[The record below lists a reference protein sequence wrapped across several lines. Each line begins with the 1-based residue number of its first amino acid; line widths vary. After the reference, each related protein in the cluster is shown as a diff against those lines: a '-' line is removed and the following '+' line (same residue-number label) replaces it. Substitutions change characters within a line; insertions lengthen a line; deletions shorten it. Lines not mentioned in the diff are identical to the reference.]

1 MFESGWSYA
10 FPLVPVITRFFMALS
25 WHRLMVDELP
35 EGAQHRDAHR
45 GVILA
50 LAGFSFTAV
59 AGLAV
64 LETQRPGFQLSI
76 WYVLLSFVAY
86 LTALNLQ
93 SYKVTRW
100 QNYVA
105 AALIEMGSLS
115 LTLTLVSL
123 VSAGKFDEWFPTLVA
138 VVAFGSWAA
147 DHVIRLSLE
156 ISHFVGEDA
165 KRTKGGQ

>member
-1 MFESGWSYA
+1 MFESGWAYA
-10 FPLVPVITRFFMALS
+10 FPFTPVITRFMVGLY
-25 WHRLMVDELP
+25 WDQLMLDELP
-35 EGAQHRDAHR
+35 EAAQHRDAHR
-45 GVILA
+45 SVILA

-93 SYKVTRW
+93 SYKLTRW

-123 VSAGKFDEWFPTLVA
+123 VSAGKFDTWFRTLVA
-138 VVAFGSWAA
+138 AVALGSWVV
-147 DHVIRLSLE
+147 DHAIRLLLE

-165 KRTKGGQ
+165 KRRKGGS